1 VTVELLSGWGRTTA
15 SAANVSAPA
24 DADAVVSAIERAGSR
39 GLIARGLG
47 RSYGDA
53 AQNGGG
59 DVLVTTSMDQVLEFD
74 DLQGRI
80 RVQAGAQL
88 GALMRRLVPRGWW
101 PAVTP
106 GTRMVTVGGA
116 IACDVHGKNHHRDGS
131 FAQHVESL
139 LLATPAL
146 GAVTVSPNHD
156 ADLFWATAG
165 GMGLTG
171 VIVEAT
177 LRLTPIETAYMRVRR
192 WRCGDL
198 DALLAAL
205 AASDATWRYSVAWVD
220 CLARGRSLGRGVV
233 EVGEHAP
240 RQVVSSRKRP
250 SRFEPRASISV
261 PDWWRPRVIRRWAAR
276 AFNEAWYRRVGAGV
290 EDRLVPAWSFFHP
303 LDAVGGWNRL
313 YGRQGFLQYQIVV
326 PEGAE
331 SVLRQAMETI
341 PSPTLAVLKRF
352 GAADRGHLSFPMP
365 GWTLAVDAPAEVD
378 GLPAVLD
385 RLDDAVAAAG
395 GRVYLAKDSRL
406 RPELLREMYP
416 RLAEWQAVR
425 QRVDPAGKLVSD
437 LARRLSP
444 MLR

>member
-192 WRCGDL
+192 WRCGDGRNL
-198 DALLAAL
+198 ALQRRLGGLPGARPLARKGGGRGGRARTQTGCQL
-205 AASDATWRYSVAWVD
+205 KEKTEPIRAPGQYFGARLVAAASHKAMGGKGIQ
-220 CLARGRSLGRGVV
+220 RG
-233 EVGEHAP
+233 
-240 RQVVSSRKRP
+240 
-250 SRFEPRASISV
+250 
-261 PDWWRPRVIRRWAAR
+261 
-276 AFNEAWYRRVGAGV
+276 
-290 EDRLVPAWSFFHP
+290 LVPAGGRRRRGPARTGLVIFPSTRRGWRLEPP
-303 LDAVGGWNRL
+303 LR
-313 YGRQGFLQYQIVV
+313 
-326 PEGAE
+326 P
-331 SVLRQAMETI
+331 
-341 PSPTLAVLKRF
+341 P
-352 GAADRGHLSFPMP
+352 
-365 GWTLAVDAPAEVD
+365 
-378 GLPAVLD
+378 GLPAVPD
-385 RLDDAVAAAG
+385 RGARG
-395 GRVYLAKDSRL
+395 SRV
-406 RPELLREMYP
+406 
-416 RLAEWQAVR
+416 RLAPGDGNDTFA
-425 QRVDPAGKLVSD
+425 D
-437 LARRLSP
+437 ARSAEA
-444 MLR
+444 LRCR